1 MRRYYNKLV
10 RDNIPNILDQIGLEY
25 KCRYLTDEKEI
36 IQYLAKKLVEEAKEV
51 RTAFYEEGDI
61 IDELN
66 DVALVLEELQNVCFR
81 DIDVDEAM
89 DKAAMKDYEKGQ
101 FTKHI
106 VLEYVE
112 HED

>member
-1 MRRYYNKLV
+1 MRKYYNKLV
-10 RDNIPNILDQIGLEY
+10 RDNIPDILDQMRVEY

-36 IQYLAKKLVEEAKEV
+36 IQYLTKKLLEEAREV
-51 RTAFYEEGDI
+51 RDAFYGEMDI
-61 IDELN
+61 VDELN
-66 DVALVLEELQNVCFR
+66 DVALVLEELQDICFR

-101 FTKHI
+101 FKKYI